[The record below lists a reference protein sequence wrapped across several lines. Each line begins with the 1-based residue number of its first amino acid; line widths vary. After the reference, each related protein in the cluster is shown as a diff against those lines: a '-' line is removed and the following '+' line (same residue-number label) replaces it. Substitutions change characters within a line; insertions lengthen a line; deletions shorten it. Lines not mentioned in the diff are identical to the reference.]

1 MLSFFKEKRK
11 LFNIFNNAP
20 IDWDYNHFI
29 SVKNF
34 TIRINTNNLELNSYL
49 KDTLIEFHT
58 KDKSKYLFNFLTFEK
73 HSEVVT
79 NENKDFTVN
88 HIRFFDTFFYY
99 RQHKNSNIID
109 VLLPS
114 KFENW
119 EIENFCKI
127 FISSV
132 SLNHNCLLIHA
143 SAIIIDNKIV
153 LFSGQSTAGKSTIA
167 DLSGYPIIHDDNILI
182 SYLGNEVFEIE
193 TIPFKTPYK
202 KQFFKGKI
210 KGFYRLFQ
218 DKQTYVKEIN
228 VNKQLSHLIFGL
240 WAFDHFN
247 NEKGNNY
254 NNEILNYCMKIL
266 PLLKVKELY
275 FTKTKDFLEKI

>member
-1 MLSFFKEKRK
+1 MLSIFKRK
-11 LFNIFNNAP
+11 LIDVFNITP
-20 IDWDYNHFI
+20 SDWVYSHCI
-29 SVKNF
+29 SIKDF
-34 TIRINTNNLELNSYL
+34 TFQVNTNNENLNFYL
-49 KDTLIEFHT
+49 KETLKEFIT
-58 KDKSKYLFNFLTFEK
+58 KQNSDYTFNFLNFKK
-73 HSEVVT
+73 HSKFIDK
-79 NENKDFTVN
+79 KDSLVIK

-99 RQHKNSNIID
+99 RQHKNSNLID

-119 EIENFCKI
+119 EVENFFKI

-132 SLNHNCLLIHA
+132 SLKHNCLLIHA
-143 SAIIIDNKIV
+143 SAIIIDNEIV

-182 SYLGNEVFEIE
+182 SYLGNEIFEIV

-218 DKQTYVKEIN
+218 DRQTYVKDIN
-228 VNKQLSHLIFGL
+228 IEKQLSHLIFGL

-247 NEKGNNY
+247 NEKDNNY
-254 NNEILNYCMKIL
+254 NNEVLSYCMKIL
-266 PLLKVKELY
+266 SLLKVKELY